1 MIEMR
6 TACFSRKEQWKKKKG
21 WSLVTKTVR
30 QCSLGEEPKNMARGI
45 VRPQFPAGK
54 LKIKVTCVISF

>member
-1 MIEMR
+1 ME
-6 TACFSRKEQWKKKKG
+6 KKKG